1 MKKTNLIFCLL
12 AVVALLCLCAVLG
25 FQFIEYNAL
34 MASGLTM
41 R

>member
-1 MKKTNLIFCLL
+1 VNTNLIFCLL
-12 AVVALLCLCAVLG
+12 AVVALLSLCTVLT

-34 MASGLTM
+34 VASGLTI